1 LNERPA
7 PSSDEGA
14 LKIAQKWIKA
24 KNRRRVTERALKS
37 VESAGD

>member
-1 LNERPA
+1 MKVQRQVVMRA
-7 PSSDEGA
+7 R
-14 LKIAQKWIKA
+14 KIAQKWIKA